1 MRTEAT
7 QAHMRNVIAE
17 NRKILQQKT
26 QLIGQYVDIERG
38 LLDYVQDSEGR
49 QLQAED
55 DLHDFIVTA
64 PSSRVDRLVCAL
76 SNGQGTAAQTGW
88 PCDDPE
94 AHAGIGN
101 FRQDM
106 ALGATA
112 PAGMS

>member
-1 MRTEAT
+1 MRS
-7 QAHMRNVIAE
+7 VISE
-17 NRKILQQKT
+17 NRRITEQKT
-26 QLIGQYVDIERG
+26 KIIGQYADIERG
-38 LLDYVQDSEGR
+38 LLDYVQESEGR
-49 QLQAED
+49 QQQAEE

-76 SNGQGTAAQTGW
+76 SNGQGKAAQTVW
-88 PCDDPE
+88 PRDDPE

-112 PAGMS
+112 PAG